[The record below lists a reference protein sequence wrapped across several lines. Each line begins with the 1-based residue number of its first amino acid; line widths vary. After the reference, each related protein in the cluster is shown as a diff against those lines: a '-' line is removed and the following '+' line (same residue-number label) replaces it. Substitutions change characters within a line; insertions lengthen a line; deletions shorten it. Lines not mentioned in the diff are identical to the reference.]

1 MDIEKLAEITATEFA
16 QVHEQFQDVDK
27 RFQGVEKRLD
37 RLEAGQV
44 RLESGIHRLETGLKG
59 VLDVVLEIPT
69 KKVITKLVHKVE
81 DIDERVTVVEHK
93 LRAVPSS
100 N

>member
-1 MDIEKLAEITATEFA
+1 MDMEKLAEITATEFA
-16 QVHEQFQDVDK
+16 RVDE
-27 RFQGVEKRLD
+27 RFQGVEQRLD

-81 DIDERVTVVEHK
+81 DIDERVTVVERK
-93 LRAVPSS
+93 LHTAVSRG
-100 N
+100 